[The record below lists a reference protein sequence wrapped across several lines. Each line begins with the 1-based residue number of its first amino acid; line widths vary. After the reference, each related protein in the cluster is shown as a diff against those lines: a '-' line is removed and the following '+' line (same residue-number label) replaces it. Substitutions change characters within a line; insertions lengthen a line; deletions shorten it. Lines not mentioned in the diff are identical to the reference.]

1 VSNDEFG
8 VVRPI
13 LLLVGGANSY
23 DAGPVS
29 LPFRDGVEEGGGPL
43 DKAEKKK
50 NNLFE
55 VYFKNY
61 YLRVPVLLSDLSESI
76 CSVLCGFKENDES
89 KSVDDESPNSSNFRL
104 CVLLFVCTDCLDEY
118 TSEN

>member
-1 VSNDEFG
+1 MSNDEFG
-8 VVRPI
+8 VVLPI

-50 NNLFE
+50 KII
-55 VYFKNY
+55 Y
-61 YLRVPVLLSDLSESI
+61 
-76 CSVLCGFKENDES
+76 
-89 KSVDDESPNSSNFRL
+89 
-104 CVLLFVCTDCLDEY
+104 
-118 TSEN
+118 

>member
-8 VVRPI
+8 VVLPI

-43 DKAEKKK
+43 DKAKKK
-50 NNLFE
+50 Q
-55 VYFKNY
+55 K
-61 YLRVPVLLSDLSESI
+61 
-76 CSVLCGFKENDES
+76 
-89 KSVDDESPNSSNFRL
+89 
-104 CVLLFVCTDCLDEY
+104 
-118 TSEN
+118 